1 MTGTSCSWCTNWTFV
16 CSGRFD
22 MSATVDATCSTSN
35 VDSTFIEPSA
45 CAVPT
50 YIRDVM
56 SVAAL
61 PMSICV
67 PTYPIGVTRFG
78 QSGSPDDLYREYE
91 IDSDS
96 IMAASVAALGI

>member
-1 MTGTSCSWCTNWTFV
+1 
-16 CSGRFD
+16 

-45 CAVPT
+45 CAVPDG
-50 YIRDVM
+50 IRAVM

-67 PTYPIGVTRFG
+67 PPQPLGVTRFS
-78 QSGSPDDLYREYE
+78 QSGNPDDLYREYE

-96 IMAASVAALGI
+96 IMAASFAALGI

>member
-1 MTGTSCSWCTNWTFV
+1 MSDAIIVTNCTV
-16 CSGRFD
+16 VSSGRFA
-22 MSATVDATCSTSN
+22 MYTPVDATCSTSN

-45 CAVPT
+45 WAVT
-50 YIRDVM
+50 TSIRAVM

-67 PTYPIGVTRFG
+67 PTYPLSAARFG
-78 QSGSPDDLYREYE
+78 RSGNPDDLYPEYE

-96 IMAASVAALGI
+96 IMAACFAALGI

>member
-1 MTGTSCSWCTNWTFV
+1 MLDVERRLHLHRAVGL
-16 CSGRFD
+16 
-22 MSATVDATCSTSN
+22 
-35 VDSTFIEPSA
+35 
-45 CAVPT
+45 AVPT